1 MHGYKDL
8 DPSDVDVSALLSR
21 IAREHEAE
29 IEAEEVDSAV
39 TVTVKA
45 TNRAKAQEIIGIL
58 RGQLLYRPGEEN
70 VWRARVLV
78 HPPSDGSDSLT
89 AVLQSKEGTTG
100 RRFTAAT
107 TENREPVGAVTTKAD
122 YKTELAKTLD
132 QTAGILRHNPSGM
145 RMKVQFGT
153 LVVHEWKKDKAEYSF
168 AELESLLSRAGPRG
182 TGQML
187 ST

>member
-78 HPPSDGSDSLT
+78 HPPSDGRDSLT
-89 AVLQSKEGTTG
+89 AVLQSKEGTAG
-100 RRFTAAT
+100 R
-107 TENREPVGAVTTKAD
+107 
-122 YKTELAKTLD
+122 
-132 QTAGILRHNPSGM
+132 
-145 RMKVQFGT
+145 
-153 LVVHEWKKDKAEYSF
+153 
-168 AELESLLSRAGPRG
+168 
-182 TGQML
+182 
-187 ST
+187 